1 MGGRN
6 MVGCRTL
13 SKARLA
19 RLRIGLVIA
28 GFGAGIALLPAAA
41 SPAFAADAAP
51 SATDQQCLACHGFP
65 GMEKTLADGAIL
77 QLYVAGDMFAK
88 SVHSPVGCAGCHA
101 DIDLAAHPP
110 AQKEIES
117 RRSFSLAMTQVCRTC
132 HADEFQQWETSIHAA
147 LVRNGDAAAPIC
159 TDCHN
164 QHAVIKDAAT
174 QIDQVPCQKCH
185 SAIYV
190 AYSGSMHAAFRRSSD
205 KGYAPICFDCHS
217 AHAVKP
223 TSLGQGPEAACF
235 GCHDGVL
242 EAHQKW
248 LPNAALH
255 FQVVSCPA
263 CHAPFAQ
270 RKVDLMLVDSQ
281 AAPLQTEQIG
291 ASLFNASA
299 QSDGKGINA
308 QTLWKLLQTINR
320 EGIGGKTMLRGRL
333 DVRTA
338 PQAHE
343 LADKSKALSDCKVC
357 HSAGSAAF
365 QDVTISL
372 VRPDGR
378 RVDFGAS
385 ADVLNSALS
394 IESVRGFYA
403 IGGTRIG
410 LLDVLLILAVLGG
423 LALPVGHL
431 TLGWIL
437 KRYGLAPP
445 RTGGSGDRPAGGDG
459 PKAA

>member
-1 MGGRN
+1 
-6 MVGCRTL
+6 MVGCGAL
-13 SKARLA
+13 FQGRLA
-19 RLRIGLVIA
+19 RLRIDLVIA
-28 GFGAGIALLPAAA
+28 AFGAGIALLPAAA
-41 SPAFAADAAP
+41 PPAFAADAAP
-51 SATDQQCLACHGFP
+51 SPADQQCLACHGVA
-65 GMEKTLADGAIL
+65 GMEKKLADGATL
-77 QLYVAGDMFAK
+77 QLFVPGDMFAK
-88 SVHSPVGCAGCHA
+88 SVHSSVGCAGCHA

-117 RRSFSLAMTQVCRTC
+117 RRSFSLAMTQVCRGC
-132 HADEFQQWETSIHAA
+132 HADEFKQWETSIHAA
-147 LVRNGDAAAPIC
+147 LVRNGEAAAPIC
-159 TDCHN
+159 TDCHS

-185 SAIYV
+185 SAIYT
-190 AYSGSMHAAFRRSSD
+190 AYSGSMHAAFRRSAD

-217 AHAVKP
+217 AHDVKP

-235 GCHDGVL
+235 GCHDGML

-281 AAPLQTEQIG
+281 EAPLKTAQIG
-291 ASLFNASA
+291 LPMFAANA
-299 QSDGKGINA
+299 QSDRNGISA
-308 QTLWKLLQTINR
+308 QTLFNLLQTFNR

-338 PQAHE
+338 PQAHQ
-343 LADKSKALSDCKVC
+343 LADKSKAISDCQVC
-357 HSAGSAAF
+357 HSAGSSAF
-365 QDVTISL
+365 KSVTISL
-372 VRPDGR
+372 LRPDGR
-378 RVDFGAS
+378 RIDYSAS

-394 IESVRGFYA
+394 LESVRGFYV

-410 LLDVLLILAVLGG
+410 FLDILLILAVLGG
-423 LALPVGHL
+423 LAVPVGHL
-431 TLGWIL
+431 TMGWIL
-437 KRYGLAPP
+437 KRYGLAPSH
-445 RTGGSGDRPAGGDG
+445 TGGSGDRPAGGDG